1 MENAESNIHNTAIV
15 HPNAKLGKDVVIGP
29 GAVIGENVEIG
40 DGTQIGA
47 NVVIG
52 GWTTIG
58 KRCEIYPGASI
69 GLEPQDLKFKGEKS
83 YCYVGDETVIR
94 EFVTIS
100 RATGEGEETRV
111 GNNCLLQA
119 CTHVAHNCIVGN
131 NVIMSNCAGLA
142 GHAIVEDR
150 VVIGGLAGVHQF
162 VKIGRNAMVGGE
174 AGAEAILPL
183 SDLWNKMGGFID
195 SAIGESVKILA
206 ERIED
211 FQTGTNR
218 VSLSTLSDRIASS
231 GYTVAGASGDG
242 GAVSI
247 NYAPVYKFE
256 GSVSKDDIIQANEIS
271 QDKFDKLMRQWM
283 KDKGRTRF

>member
-1 MENAESNIHNTAIV
+1 MIVVGMENAESNIHNTAIV

-162 VKIGRNAMVGGE
+162 VKIGRNAMVGGMAKVVQDIPPYVIADGQPARVIGLNSVGLSR
-174 AGAEAILPL
+174 AGISEEVRRSLKQAFRIIYR
-183 SDLWNKMGGFID
+183 SGF
-195 SAIGESVKILA
+195 
-206 ERIED
+206 
-211 FQTGTNR
+211 
-218 VSLSTLSDRIASS
+218 SLSRAIEEMELQLDSSVEIENLLRFLRNADRGI
-231 GYTVAGASGDG
+231 
-242 GAVSI
+242 
-247 NYAPVYKFE
+247 
-256 GSVSKDDIIQANEIS
+256 
-271 QDKFDKLMRQWM
+271 M
-283 KDKGRTRF
+283 RTRRD

>member
-1 MENAESNIHNTAIV
+1 MIVVIVVGMENAESNIHNTAIV

-131 NVIMSNCAGLA
+131 NVIMSNCA
-142 GHAIVEDR
+142 VEDR

-162 VKIGRNAMVGGE
+162 VKIGRNAMVGGMAKVVQDIPPYVIADGQPARVIGLNSVGLSR
-174 AGAEAILPL
+174 AGISEEVRRSLKQAFRIIYR
-183 SDLWNKMGGFID
+183 SGF
-195 SAIGESVKILA
+195 
-206 ERIED
+206 
-211 FQTGTNR
+211 
-218 VSLSTLSDRIASS
+218 SLSRAIEEMEMQLDSSVEIENLLRFLRNADRGI
-231 GYTVAGASGDG
+231 
-242 GAVSI
+242 
-247 NYAPVYKFE
+247 
-256 GSVSKDDIIQANEIS
+256 
-271 QDKFDKLMRQWM
+271 M
-283 KDKGRTRF
+283 RTRRD

>member
-1 MENAESNIHNTAIV
+1 MIVVGMENAESNIHNTAIV

-162 VKIGRNAMVGGE
+162 VKIGQPARVIGLNSVGLSRAGISEEVRRSLKQAFRIIYRSGFSLSRAIEEMEMQLDSSVEIENLLRFLRNA
-174 AGAEAILPL
+174 
-183 SDLWNKMGGFID
+183 
-195 SAIGESVKILA
+195 
-206 ERIED
+206 
-211 FQTGTNR
+211 
-218 VSLSTLSDRIASS
+218 DRGI
-231 GYTVAGASGDG
+231 
-242 GAVSI
+242 
-247 NYAPVYKFE
+247 
-256 GSVSKDDIIQANEIS
+256 
-271 QDKFDKLMRQWM
+271 M
-283 KDKGRTRF
+283 RTRRD

>member
-1 MENAESNIHNTAIV
+1 MIVVGMENAESNIHSTAIV
-15 HPNAKLGKDVVIGP
+15 HPNAKLGKDVIVGP

-40 DGTQIGA
+40 DGTKIGA

-58 KRCEIYPGASI
+58 KRCEIYPNASI

-83 YCYVGDETVIR
+83 YCNIR

-150 VVIGGLAGVHQF
+150 VVIGGLAGIHQF
-162 VKIGRNAMVGGE
+162 VKIGRNAMVGGMAKVVQDIPPYVIADGQPARVIGLNSVGLSR
-174 AGAEAILPL
+174 AGISEDVRR
-183 SDLWNKMGGFID
+183 DLKQAFRIIYRSGF
-195 SAIGESVKILA
+195 
-206 ERIED
+206 
-211 FQTGTNR
+211 
-218 VSLSTLSDRIASS
+218 SLSKAIEEMEMQLDSSVEIENLLRFLRNADRGI
-231 GYTVAGASGDG
+231 
-242 GAVSI
+242 
-247 NYAPVYKFE
+247 
-256 GSVSKDDIIQANEIS
+256 
-271 QDKFDKLMRQWM
+271 M
-283 KDKGRTRF
+283 RTRRD

>member
-1 MENAESNIHNTAIV
+1 MIVVGMENAESNIHSTAIV
-15 HPNAKLGKDVVIGP
+15 HPNAKLGKDVIV
-29 GAVIGENVEIG
+29 EHVEIG

-47 NVVIG
+47 HVVIG

-58 KRCEIYPGASI
+58 KRCEIYPNASI

-83 YCYVGDETVIR
+83 YCNIGDETVIR

-150 VVIGGLAGVHQF
+150 VVIGGLAGIHQF
-162 VKIGRNAMVGGE
+162 VQFLKIGRNAMVGGMAKVVQDIPPYVIADGQPARVIGLNSVGLSR
-174 AGAEAILPL
+174 AGISEDVRR
-183 SDLWNKMGGFID
+183 DLKQAFRIIYRSGF
-195 SAIGESVKILA
+195 
-206 ERIED
+206 
-211 FQTGTNR
+211 
-218 VSLSTLSDRIASS
+218 SLSKAIEEMELQLDSSVEIENLLRFLRNADRGI
-231 GYTVAGASGDG
+231 
-242 GAVSI
+242 
-247 NYAPVYKFE
+247 
-256 GSVSKDDIIQANEIS
+256 
-271 QDKFDKLMRQWM
+271 M
-283 KDKGRTRF
+283 RTRRD

>member
-1 MENAESNIHNTAIV
+1 MIVVGMENAESNIHNTAIV

-119 CTHVAHNCIVGN
+119 CTHVAHNCIV
-131 NVIMSNCAGLA
+131 
-142 GHAIVEDR
+142 EDR

-162 VKIGRNAMVGGE
+162 VKIGRNAMVGGMAKVVQDIPPYVIADGQPARVIGLNSVGLSR
-174 AGAEAILPL
+174 AGISEEVRRSLKQAFRIIYR
-183 SDLWNKMGGFID
+183 SGF
-195 SAIGESVKILA
+195 
-206 ERIED
+206 
-211 FQTGTNR
+211 
-218 VSLSTLSDRIASS
+218 SLSRAIEEMEMQLDSSVEIENLLRFLRNADRGI
-231 GYTVAGASGDG
+231 
-242 GAVSI
+242 
-247 NYAPVYKFE
+247 
-256 GSVSKDDIIQANEIS
+256 
-271 QDKFDKLMRQWM
+271 M
-283 KDKGRTRF
+283 RTRRD

>member
-1 MENAESNIHNTAIV
+1 MLNW
-15 HPNAKLGKDVVIGP
+15 AKMLSLDLVLSS
-29 GAVIGENVEIG
+29 GENVEIG

-119 CTHVAHNCIVGN
+119 MYAC
-131 NVIMSNCAGLA
+131 
-142 GHAIVEDR
+142 
-150 VVIGGLAGVHQF
+150 
-162 VKIGRNAMVGGE
+162 
-174 AGAEAILPL
+174 
-183 SDLWNKMGGFID
+183 
-195 SAIGESVKILA
+195 
-206 ERIED
+206 
-211 FQTGTNR
+211 
-218 VSLSTLSDRIASS
+218 SS
-231 GYTVAGASGDG
+231 
-242 GAVSI
+242 
-247 NYAPVYKFE
+247 
-256 GSVSKDDIIQANEIS
+256 
-271 QDKFDKLMRQWM
+271 
-283 KDKGRTRF
+283 